1 MTIPKLRQKAIE
13 TGKGFSEIVFPPRNC
28 NELPAK
34 LADKHQLQTTQK
46 SQVYTLKI
54 IIYLNDVVQGLKFMQ
69 EIENFSTDTN
79 LCIHYVV
86 DMTLRF

>member
-46 SQVYTLKI
+46 SQVYTQEI
-54 IIYLNDVVQGLKFMQ
+54 IIYFK
-69 EIENFSTDTN
+69 
-79 LCIHYVV
+79 
-86 DMTLRF
+86 